1 MIAMA
6 DVTPNGARRM
16 TAVESELASVRERL
30 ARLEATIEAQER
42 VEAERHQQVMDAI
55 GEMRDRQD
63 QVDARAWK
71 LSMVLLA
78 LGIGGGAGGLELVRA
93 LLGGP

>member
-1 MIAMA
+1 M
-6 DVTPNGARRM
+6 TEGTTNGARRV
-16 TAVESELASVRERL
+16 TAVEAELASVRERP
-30 ARLEATIEAQER
+30 ARLEATMESHAR
-42 VEAERHQQVMDAI
+42 TLAERHEQMMAAI

-78 LGIGGGAGGLELVRA
+78 LGAGGGAGALELARA